1 MTCRPLRQEPS
12 LSSMKEN
19 AFASRRVRTQPCR
32 RIESAGWVAL
42 RASLTSVRDMAGGG
56 GKGSF
61 MTLANRK
68 RGRQRP
74 GEMVPEK
81 IREKGP
87 IPAEPRK
94 QLARPKRHE
103 LKIRPPSR
111 FHRTCSPHRCPRAG
125 GGCACR
131 L

>member
-32 RIESAGWVAL
+32 RIESVGCVAL

-56 GKGSF
+56 GKGGF

-81 IREKGP
+81 IRK
-87 IPAEPRK
+87 K
-94 QLARPKRHE
+94 VQCRPNQGSHQPVQSGMNT
-103 LKIRPPSR
+103 ISDPQ
-111 FHRTCSPHRCPRAG
+111 AG
-125 GGCACR
+125 
-131 L
+131 